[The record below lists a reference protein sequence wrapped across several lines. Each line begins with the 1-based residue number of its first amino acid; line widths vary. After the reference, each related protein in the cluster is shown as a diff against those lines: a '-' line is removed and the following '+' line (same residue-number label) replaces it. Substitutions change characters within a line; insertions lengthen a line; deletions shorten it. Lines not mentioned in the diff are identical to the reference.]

1 MAAFNGEHYIASQLE
16 SIVRQDR
23 PPDEVV
29 IVDDCSTD
37 GTIKILEDF
46 FEETV
51 FDVSIIKNKKNIG
64 YVRSFEK
71 AIQATSGDLIF
82 LCDQDDFW
90 FSDKI
95 SRIESTVIA
104 NSKPVI
110 IINDLQITDENLN
123 PTGYTKLAQRRR
135 IGLSDEYFVVGCGS
149 AFTSEFR
156 SFMKS
161 IPVDLITHDVWLHRL
176 GRLLGC
182 RVVVSDVLQYYRRHG
197 KNASSSAHSEA
208 GNIYIAD
215 MLKKSKRRFR
225 GEGRLE
231 YQRRI
236 RLIDI
241 FGEAM
246 DKWQQQVDI
255 NLPDVR
261 FDQGRAILEDER
273 KSFFLRQEILDSSKL
288 KSIILAFR
296 LQTMGGYKWF
306 NGYKSFLAD
315 LVWR

>member
-1 MAAFNGEHYIASQLE
+1 MKISIAMAAFNGEHHIASQLE

-23 PPDEVV
+23 SADEVIV
-29 IVDDCSTD
+29 VDDCSTD
-37 GTIKILEDF
+37 GTIKILEAF
-46 FEETV
+46 FEKTV

-64 YVRSFEK
+64 YVQSCGK
-71 AIQATSGDLIF
+71 AIQATSGDLVF

-90 FSDKI
+90 LSDKI

-110 IINDLQITDENLN
+110 IINDLQITDENPN
-123 PTGYTKLAQRRR
+123 PTGYTKLAQRR

-161 IPVDLITHDVWLHRL
+161 IPVGLITHDVWPHRL

-182 RVVVSDVLQYYRRHG
+182 RVVLNDVLQYYRRHG

-208 GNIYIAD
+208 GNIYVGD
-215 MLKKSKRRFR
+215 MLKKFKRRFR

-231 YQRRI
+231 RESG
-236 RLIDI
+236 L
-241 FGEAM
+241 
-246 DKWQQQVDI
+246 
-255 NLPDVR
+255 
-261 FDQGRAILEDER
+261 
-273 KSFFLRQEILDSSKL
+273 
-288 KSIILAFR
+288 
-296 LQTMGGYKWF
+296 
-306 NGYKSFLAD
+306 
-315 LVWR
+315 